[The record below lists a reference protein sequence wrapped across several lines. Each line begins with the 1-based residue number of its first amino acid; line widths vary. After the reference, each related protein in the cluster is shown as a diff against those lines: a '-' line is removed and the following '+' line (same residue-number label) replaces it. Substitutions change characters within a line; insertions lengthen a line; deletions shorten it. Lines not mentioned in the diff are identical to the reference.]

1 MSESVAEGAVGEE
14 KVVDAGLGKHVAEFR
29 GGATVLG
36 ARGGT
41 SGRAELATE
50 LKSLKEGPPGGVDA
64 GGVGFPSFVKL
75 L

>member
-1 MSESVAEGAVGEE
+1 LGEY
-14 KVVDAGLGKHVAEFR
+14 VSEFR

-41 SGRAELATE
+41 SGWAELATE

>member
-14 KVVDAGLGKHVAEFR
+14 EVIDAGLGEYVSEFR

-36 ARGGT
+36 ARGGA

-50 LKSLKEGPPGGVDA
+50 LKSLKEGPQSGVDA

>member
-1 MSESVAEGAVGEE
+1 VSESVSEGAVGEE
-14 KVVDAGLGKHVAEFR
+14 EVIDAGLGKHVAEFR

-36 ARGGT
+36 ARGGA

>member
-1 MSESVAEGAVGEE
+1 MSESVSEGAVGEE
-14 KVVDAGLGKHVAEFR
+14 EIIDAGLGKYVSEFR
-29 GGATVLG
+29 RRATVLG